1 MRFTATEAQTLRTK
15 PGRAP
20 VRSRRPGSSVLVDA
34 AELGRSGQVP
44 CGSSSVNRASPIR
57 RSSASWRWGKPVK
70 DEPADRV
77 HVPWRGI
84 HHGVP
89 PGRGESGVGGAPVR
103 DRELSRPGRAPP
115 HRRVRSG
122 RPQLTF
128 NDAYSPHSDSCGKLP
143 FVRLVTATPVTL
155 TCHTDIRR
163 IVDDTRCDARALAGH
178 SDRAAVIGL
187 PWVTPNG
194 RRRPFRKRGRR
205 RLRKGRSGRY
215 RVGLVR
221 AVVAQLLDVAVGSA
235 LVADARRSCPS
246 LGILN

>member
-1 MRFTATEAQTLRTK
+1 MR
-15 PGRAP
+15 
-20 VRSRRPGSSVLVDA
+20 SSRPGSSVLVDA
-34 AELGRSGQVP
+34 VELGRSGQVP
-44 CGSSSVNRASPIR
+44 VRIQHRQPASPIR
-57 RSSASWRWGKPVK
+57 RSSA
-70 DEPADRV
+70 ACA
-77 HVPWRGI
+77 
-84 HHGVP
+84 
-89 PGRGESGVGGAPVR
+89 GESRSRTSRRTVSTCPGAASTTVSHPAAV
-103 DRELSRPGRAPP
+103 SRALVARPSGTRNSLDQAALAPP

-143 FVRLVTATPVTL
+143 FVRLVAATPVTL

-163 IVDDTRCDARALAGH
+163 IVDDTRCDSRALAGR